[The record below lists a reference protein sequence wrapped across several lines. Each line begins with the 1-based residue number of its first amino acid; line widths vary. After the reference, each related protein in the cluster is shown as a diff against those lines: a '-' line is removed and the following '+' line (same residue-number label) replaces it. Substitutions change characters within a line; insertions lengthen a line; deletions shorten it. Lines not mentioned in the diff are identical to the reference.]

1 MSGAVEIQGD
11 CDRRFEKVRD
21 AFAANFA
28 TGREVGASFAATIEG
43 EPVVDLWAGFADGA
57 RTRPWQRDT
66 IVNVFSTTKA
76 MTALVAHVLADRG
89 LLDLDAPVAKYW
101 PEFAANGKAAMP
113 VHFLLSHRAGLAAL
127 RAPLPTE
134 ALWDWRRMTD
144 ALAAEA
150 PWWEPGTTN
159 GYHAMTYG
167 YLVGEVVR
175 RVAGKTLGAFFR
187 DEIAGPL
194 GADFHIGL
202 AAREHAR
209 AGEMVGPTAAENA
222 AAGGAAEIDPA
233 SMLGKVMSNPP
244 ITPDVANRAEWRSA
258 EIPAANGHGNARSVA
273 RVMAVLACGG
283 TLGGRRYLGAD
294 AIARATTEQSFAQPD
309 LVLGVPLRWGMGL
322 MLSSDLL
329 PLSPDRSAFGHGG
342 WGGSLGVA
350 VPTAR
355 LSWSYVMN
363 KMSPG
368 TLGDTRAL
376 GLVGALYGSL

>member
-1 MSGAVEIQGD
+1 MSEAVEIHGT
-11 CDRRFEKVRD
+11 CDPRFEKVRD

-28 TGREVGASFAATIEG
+28 AGKEVGASFAATIEG
-43 EPVVDLWAGFADGA
+43 EPVIDLWAGAADAA

-76 MTALVAHVLADRG
+76 MAALVAHVLADRG

-101 PEFAANGKAAMP
+101 PEFAANGKAAIP
-113 VHFLLSHRAGLAAL
+113 VHHLLSHRAGLAAL

-134 ALWDWRRMTD
+134 ALWDWPRMTG

-150 PWWEPGTTN
+150 PWWESGSTN

-167 YLVGEVVR
+167 FLVGEVVR

-187 DEIAGPL
+187 DEIARPL

-202 AAREHAR
+202 PAKEHAR
-209 AGEMVGPTAAENA
+209 AGEMVPPSDAENA
-222 AAGGAAEIDPA
+222 GTPPLDPE

-244 ITPDVANRAEWRSA
+244 ITPGVANRAEWRSA

-273 RVMAVLACGG
+273 QVMAVLACGG
-283 TLGGRRYLGAD
+283 TVGGRRYLGAD
-294 AIARATTEQSFAQPD
+294 AIARATTEQSFATQD
-309 LVLGVPLRWGMGL
+309 LVLGVPLRWGLGF
-322 MLSSDLL
+322 MLSSDML

-342 WGGSLGVA
+342 WGGSLGIA

-355 LSWSYVMN
+355 LSWAYVMN